1 MRRFYVALVDAG
13 PAIGTPL
20 RLGCV
25 VVSDDL
31 DAFPEHEQTI
41 LGPAQMDAPCPEWAA
56 TEFCRLHGLS
66 EETEIEYDLHPPP
79 GTQDPDRYAPEEHD
93 QHEPCPYCGQ
103 MECGCNE
110 GCCTAYLANGDG
122 TVRVVNLPPLR
133 ALPLPVP
140 EQGTLFA

>member
-1 MRRFYVALVDAG
+1 MRRFYVALIDAG

-20 RLGCV
+20 RVGCV

-56 TEFCRLHGLS
+56 TEFCRLYGLS
-66 EETEIEYDLHPPP
+66 EETEVEYDLKPPP
-79 GTQDPDRYAPEEHD
+79 GTQDPDRYAPTDPPPGVEVVAEVGRHCRVSD
-93 QHEPCPYCGQ
+93 RPDLLLI
-103 MECGCNE
+103 
-110 GCCTAYLANGDG
+110 AANGAH
-122 TVRVVNLPPLR
+122 R
-133 ALPLPVP
+133 AAPLPVP